1 MANISLTLLN
11 HEIKFWADIKDKI
24 NISFGKWMSSRYL
37 WNDKEIEEST
47 NMDETIN
54 LILKKYIN

>member
-1 MANISLTLLN
+1 
-11 HEIKFWADIKDKI
+11 
-24 NISFGKWMSSRYL
+24 MSSRYL

>member
-1 MANISLTLLN
+1 
-11 HEIKFWADIKDKI
+11 
-24 NISFGKWMSSRYL
+24 MSSRYL

-54 LILKKYIN
+54 LILKKYIT